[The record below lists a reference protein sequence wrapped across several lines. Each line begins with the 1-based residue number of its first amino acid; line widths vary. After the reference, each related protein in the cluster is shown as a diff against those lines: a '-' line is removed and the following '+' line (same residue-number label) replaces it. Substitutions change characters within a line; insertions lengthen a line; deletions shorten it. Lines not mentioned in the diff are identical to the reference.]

1 MAGITVNEGLS
12 YFGNVLYKGAT
23 QENLTLGLFTNAAGT
38 LTETSAW
45 AAVTQPSGTG
55 YAEIT
60 LVQGTFV
67 VSADGTVTYPQQQW
81 TATAD
86 WTGGDIQGFYIRN
99 NNGTPVLVHVQ
110 ERDSGGFPMTT
121 GRIYT
126 VDLSV
131 DSS

>member
-23 QENLTLGLFTNAAGT
+23 QENLTIGLFTNAAGT
-38 LTETSAW
+38 LTETSTW
-45 AAVTQPSGTG
+45 SAVTQPSGSG
-55 YAEIT
+55 YAEIA
-60 LVQGTFV
+60 LVQGTFTV
-67 VSADGTVTYPQQQW
+67 DANGTVTYPQQQW
-81 TATAD
+81 AAGDD
-86 WTGGDIQGFYIRN
+86 WTGGDIQGYYIRN
-99 NNGTPVLVHVQ
+99 NNASPVLVHV
-110 ERDSGGFPMTT
+110 EYRDSGGFSMTT